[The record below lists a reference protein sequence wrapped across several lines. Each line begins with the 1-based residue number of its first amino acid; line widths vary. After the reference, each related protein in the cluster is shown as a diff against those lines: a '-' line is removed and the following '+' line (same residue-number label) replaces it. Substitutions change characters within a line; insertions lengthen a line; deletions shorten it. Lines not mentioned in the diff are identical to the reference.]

1 MIDCEK
7 HTYIC
12 MYADLRT
19 DRFNLF
25 LQQLFSMEFLPLRSA
40 IKPTMVHTY
49 IVKLIKHTYC
59 SFMHLVTNLLAII
72 VTCYSIYLKSHSQY
86 VCE

>member
-1 MIDCEK
+1 
-7 HTYIC
+7 

-19 DRFNLF
+19 HRFNLF

-49 IVKLIKHTYC
+49 IYSEVDKTY
-59 SFMHLVTNLLAII
+59 LLFF
-72 VTCYSIYLKSHSQY
+72 Y
-86 VCE
+86 VPGY